1 MNVKKKKERKKCAII
16 IGDGWVA
23 MIKLTVRFSGKWSKG
38 VASIVFKLC
47 NRSRYRIGES
57 RSPWKRVTA
66 DVPVL
71 RKVKIVFKAKGR
83 WMQRRRRDK
92 TEFFFCVNHIF
103 QIAGCFHCV
112 AFLPRE
118 CKKKKKRKNSFT
130 ISKREKHRI
139 TRCLFYF
146 DLL

>member
-1 MNVKKKKERKKCAII
+1 
-16 IGDGWVA
+16 

-118 CKKKKKRKNSFT
+118 CKKKKKERIRLLFQSEKNIESQDVCFT
-130 ISKREKHRI
+130 SI
-139 TRCLFYF
+139 FY
-146 DLL
+146 DA